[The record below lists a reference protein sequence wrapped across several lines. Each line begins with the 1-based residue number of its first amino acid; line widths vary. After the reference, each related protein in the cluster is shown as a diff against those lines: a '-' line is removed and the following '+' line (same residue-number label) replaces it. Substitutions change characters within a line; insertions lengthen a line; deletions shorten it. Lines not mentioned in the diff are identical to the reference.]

1 MTKFVPAKI
10 REMLFDSPWL
20 PLFLTIGLE
29 IDAQKIPMVSEY
41 NIS

>member
-10 REMLFDSPWL
+10 SEMLFDSPWL